1 MRVDRIIA
9 ISTRLRKRYRGLFRG
24 TGVGRKQRFL
34 RYRSMQLPYTECRKK
49 HDSCA
54 GENNCQ
60 EGRPDPASATPAR
73 HYNEPLSGHF
83 GSPWNAS
90 MTSKILI
97 VVFLIAIVWNLGA
110 GMYYMMTDKG
120 DSDRTLKALTKR
132 IALSVLLIV
141 LIIIGMLT
149 GYIQPHGL

>member
-1 MRVDRIIA
+1 
-9 ISTRLRKRYRGLFRG
+9 L
-24 TGVGRKQRFL
+24 
-34 RYRSMQLPYTECRKK
+34 
-49 HDSCA
+49 
-54 GENNCQ
+54 
-60 EGRPDPASATPAR
+60 PAR
-73 HYNEPLSGHF
+73 HYNEPLSEHF

-120 DSDRTLKALTKR
+120 DSDRTLKALVRR

-149 GYIQPHGL
+149 GYIQPHGIQ